1 MKNKIAIVLCFL
13 LLAFSVGCGA
23 KEKQG
28 NDMYVYYVN
37 ADGNA
42 LIEEVFPTMDVEE
55 ALNKI
60 QTLSVFPVK
69 LEITQ
74 YRQNGNCQEI
84 SFNENYLQ
92 LSKGKEVLLRAAV
105 VKTLVQLDGVEY
117 VSFFVG
123 DKPLADKDGNPIGMM
138 NAESFVQ
145 NTGSSVNSYQTT
157 DLILYF
163 SDKDGTTLKEVRKS
177 NVRYN
182 ANTSIEKLV
191 VEQLMKGT
199 SSSSAQSTIPKTTK
213 LLGISVKEGICYVN
227 FDSKFVQDSYDLNP
241 EVAIYSI
248 VHSIIANGSV
258 SQVQILID
266 GASDVVYKNSV
277 DLSRALVWEAD
288 LIKE

>member
-42 LIEEVFPTMDVEE
+42 LMEEVFPAMDIEE
-55 ALNKI
+55 ALHKI
-60 QTLSVFPVK
+60 QNLSVFPVK
-69 LEITQ
+69 LEITEFK
-74 YRQNGNCQEI
+74 QNGNCQEI
-84 SFNENYLQ
+84 YFNENYLQ
-92 LSKGKEVLLRAAV
+92 MSKGSEVLLRAAV
-105 VKTLVQLDGVEY
+105 VKTLVQIEGVEY

-123 DKPLADKDGNPIGMM
+123 DKPLADQEGNPVGMM

-157 DLILYF
+157 DLVLYF

-177 NVRYN
+177 DVRYN

-248 VHSIIANGSV
+248 VHSIIANGTV

-277 DLSRALVWEAD
+277 DLSRALEWKAD

>member
-42 LIEEVFPTMDVEE
+42 LMEEVFPAMDIEE
-55 ALNKI
+55 ALHKI

-69 LEITQ
+69 LEITEFK
-74 YRQNGNCQEI
+74 QNGNCQEI
-84 SFNENYLQ
+84 YFNENYLQ
-92 LSKGKEVLLRAAV
+92 MSKGSEVLLRAAV
-105 VKTLVQLDGVEY
+105 VKTLVQIEGVEY

-123 DKPLADKDGNPIGMM
+123 DKPLADQEGNPVGMM

-157 DLILYF
+157 DLVLYF

-177 NVRYN
+177 DVRYN

-248 VHSIIANGSV
+248 VHSIIANGTV

-277 DLSRALVWEAD
+277 DLSRALEWKAD

>member
-42 LIEEVFPTMDVEE
+42 LMEEVFPAMDIEE
-55 ALNKI
+55 ALHKI
-60 QTLSVFPVK
+60 QNLSVFPVK
-69 LEITQ
+69 LEITEFK
-74 YRQNGNCQEI
+74 QNGNCQEI
-84 SFNENYLQ
+84 YFNENYLQ
-92 LSKGKEVLLRAAV
+92 MSKGSEVLLRAAV
-105 VKTLVQLDGVEY
+105 VKTLVQIEGVEY

-123 DKPLADKDGNPIGMM
+123 DKPLADQEGNPVGMM

-157 DLILYF
+157 DLVLYF

-177 NVRYN
+177 DVRYN

-248 VHSIIANGSV
+248 VHSIIANGTV

-266 GASDVVYKNSV
+266 GASDVIYKNSV
-277 DLSRALVWEAD
+277 DLSRALEWKAD